1 MSGIRNEISV
11 WKKYPFFFRKRW
23 RIYKKKILQ
32 AFGGNSEINPLNP
45 LSIFGLNMKSYKP
58 WYEGENV
65 CVESKIFEENISG
78 EEETDKETEAETGSR
93 CVH

>member
-1 MSGIRNEISV
+1 MSGTSNEIFL
-11 WKKYPFFFRKRW
+11 WEEYPFLFEKGVENLLE
-23 RIYKKKILQ
+23 KILQ
-32 AFGGNSEINPLNP
+32 AFGGNSEIDPLNP

-65 CVESKIFEENISG
+65 CVESKIFEENIGG
-78 EEETDKETEAETGSR
+78 EEETSGETEAETGST